1 MVRRAGVH
9 NPVGCRLACTGSQSS
24 GNQCTAMGGMGTIT
38 ILVFHRGQSAV
49 DCNVKLC
56 EDGSSQLLREDMS
69 ELDKLMDTAI
79 QPSKPP
85 KKSVRFCSEVM
96 EHHIDEGPP
105 ASPGVS
111 QPLRLGSGSVPA
123 LPVMQPTPHVSHAS
137 EFEPVVV
144 PDVNVVDTSGEHS
157 GALPEHP
164 DQVQPEVTDTHPV
177 NVQAEQEQRYPQ
189 RTRRPPG
196 EWWNATANRD
206 SDQEPTSEDGTALLT
221 SDRDS
226 ATPLNYM
233 EVIRSSEADEWR
245 RACDDELATFPSCN
259 TRSGR

>member
-1 MVRRAGVH
+1 VFTSRVH
-9 NPVGCRLACTGSQSS
+9 GKKLDARSLKGRLVGYEADGQLYRVLLD
-24 GNQCTAMGGMGTIT
+24 GGRTVI
-38 ILVFHRGQSAV
+38 VSKH
-49 DCNVKLC
+49 VKLC

-69 ELDKLMDTAI
+69 ELDKFMDTAI
-79 QPSKPP
+79 KPSKPP

-206 SDQEPTSEDGTALLT
+206 SDQDPTSEDGTALLT
-221 SDRDS
+221 SE
-226 ATPLNYM
+226 TQQHL
-233 EVIRSSEADEWR
+233 
-245 RACDDELATFPSCN
+245 
-259 TRSGR
+259 